1 MASYH
6 GCMGTGQLRRGCDD
20 GVCRGWP
27 RQWASASTTPLD
39 LCTVFATATAG
50 GSCDGI
56 FFSAQH
62 HDVPDRHQV
71 WFAIQARSNKG
82 DLKCVVAPSHLVE
95 PTSSILIIYQAR
107 HCDIFVRSFSFFQ
120 DFGLT
125 MTWLLPLAR
134 WWWVEEACTLSILAA
149 HRRSCSFHPDGGTK

>member
-1 MASYH
+1 MAAWARGNFDAVVTMGMASTVSFCFY
-6 GCMGTGQLRRGCDD
+6 D
-20 GVCRGWP
+20 
-27 RQWASASTTPLD
+27 
-39 LCTVFATATAG
+39 TVFAG
-50 GSCDGI
+50 GSCD
-56 FFSAQH
+56 
-62 HDVPDRHQV
+62 DVPDRHQV

-134 WWWVEEACTLSILAA
+134 WWWVEEACTLSIYCADHARFIQTVAQSSDNDSGMKTLI
-149 HRRSCSFHPDGGTK
+149 